1 MRVVEFDE
9 SMAVLSENA
18 LRCVISIC
26 DNITHVLRENG
37 FSGFRLHVKFDG
49 DIIITVKYMDV
60 LSEGEILLTWQV
72 SLNELVEELTR
83 GKNLPKVVV
92 NIEAEDL
99 WQ

>member
-9 SMAVLSENA
+9 SMVTLSEDV

-26 DNITHVLRENG
+26 DNITHILCENG
-37 FSGFRLHVKFDG
+37 FSGFRLHVRFDE
-49 DIIITVKYMDV
+49 DVIITVKYMDV

-92 NIEAEDL
+92 NVEAEDL
-99 WQ
+99 W